1 MEVETD
7 DIPEF
12 LLELRIF
19 RQLECTRAMRLQIM
33 SLRFQIVWT
42 VWRETPTSDPAKTCP
57 CRKLHRVRPGGGW
70 VTFTMICSTVSMG
83 THGLRP
89 RPALSFKP
97 SRPACWKRLD
107 HLLTHGKLTFN
118 RSCHFLGIIL
128 FDHLR
133 FSRSRTISARDSF
146 LILTRFELV
155 LELTRRCNSRR
166 SPAVSLRTVIGRA
179 MPYTIASNHL
189 LLNIN

>member
-1 MEVETD
+1 MYACDEASS
-7 DIPEF
+7 
-12 LLELRIF
+12 RYG
-19 RQLECTRAMRLQIM
+19 
-33 SLRFQIVWT
+33 FQIVWT
-42 VWRETPTSDPAKTCP
+42 VWRETPTSFAML
-57 CRKLHRVRPGGGW
+57 RKLHRVRPGGGW

-118 RSCHFLGIIL
+118 RSATSSTLTPSL
-128 FDHLR
+128 
-133 FSRSRTISARDSF
+133 RSRTISARKLS
-146 LILTRFELV
+146 RFELV

-166 SPAVSLRTVIGRA
+166 YTGCELEDCNRTGHALYYSIE
-179 MPYTIASNHL
+179 SL

>member
-12 LLELRIF
+12 LLS
-19 RQLECTRAMRLQIM
+19 TMYAAMP
-33 SLRFQIVWT
+33 LRFQIA
-42 VWRETPTSDPAKTCP
+42 VWRETPTSFGC
-57 CRKLHRVRPGGGW
+57 VRPGGGW

-118 RSCHFLGIIL
+118 RSATSSTLTPSL
-128 FDHLR
+128 
-133 FSRSRTISARDSF
+133 RSRTISARKLS
-146 LILTRFELV
+146 RFELV
-155 LELTRRCNSRR
+155 LELTRRSLDVHGCELEDCNRTGHALYYSIE
-166 SPAVSLRTVIGRA
+166 SDSTLRI
-179 MPYTIASNHL
+179 
-189 LLNIN
+189 